1 MCKILAI
8 LKQFY
13 AKKFY
18 DISSSFMGLD
28 SVALLKHE
36 DQKLIPTFLF
46 GGIQSSQPYSD
57 SSPYEASEFSLG
69 SMI

>member
-1 MCKILAI
+1 ML
-8 LKQFY
+8 
-13 AKKFY
+13 KKFY

-69 SMI
+69 SMIY